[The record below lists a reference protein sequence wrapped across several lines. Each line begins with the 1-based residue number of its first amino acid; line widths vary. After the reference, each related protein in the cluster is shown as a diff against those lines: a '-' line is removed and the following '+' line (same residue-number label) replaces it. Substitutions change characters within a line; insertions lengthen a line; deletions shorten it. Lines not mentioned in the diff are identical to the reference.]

1 MENRSPARLHRQYAD
16 EMPNPPALI
25 TLKKWSSQYG
35 WAEKVAQHDANV
47 ARRLVARTETAM
59 TNAEFD
65 RVAALMKVARKCLD
79 AAAAIDV
86 PAHGATAQD
95 VKALASAG
103 IDCIKLSEVLTG
115 GVSDRQDSG
124 AMAREARDLLRVLQ
138 DRARRGEFRP
148 PVIDLVAIA
157 DDRDSARRPRRS

>member
-1 MENRSPARLHRQYAD
+1 
-16 EMPNPPALI
+16 MPDPPALI
-25 TLKKWSSQYG
+25 TLKKWSSQHG
-35 WAEKVAQHDANV
+35 WAEKAALHDANV

-79 AAAAIDV
+79 AAAAIEV

-95 VKALASAG
+95 VKAFAATG

-115 GVSDRQDSG
+115 GVSDRQESG
-124 AMAREARDLLRVLQ
+124 AMTREARELLRVLEE
-138 DRARRGEFRP
+138 RARRGEFRQ
-148 PVIDLVAIA
+148 PVIDLVAVA
-157 DDRDSARRPRRS
+157 EDS